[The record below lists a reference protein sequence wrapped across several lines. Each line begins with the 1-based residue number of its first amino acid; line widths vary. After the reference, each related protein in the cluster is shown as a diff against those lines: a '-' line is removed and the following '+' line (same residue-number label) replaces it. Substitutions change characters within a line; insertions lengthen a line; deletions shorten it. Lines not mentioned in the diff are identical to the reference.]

1 MIVLYCFIGWIEV
14 VCSVPRFKE
23 GFLCLI
29 IGEINNFLIIGF
41 LPCRLGKDGLMTTV
55 WRI

>member
-1 MIVLYCFIGWIEV
+1 MTVLYCFIGWIEV